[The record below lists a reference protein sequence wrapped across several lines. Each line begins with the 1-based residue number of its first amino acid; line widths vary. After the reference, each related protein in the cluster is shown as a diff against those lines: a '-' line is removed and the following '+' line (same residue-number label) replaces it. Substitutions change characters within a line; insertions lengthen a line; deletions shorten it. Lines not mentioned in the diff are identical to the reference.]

1 MIHISYTEGN
11 LGAPFQRQITK
22 ITYKLNSTCNTFKVP
37 GEQALWTLNYLLF
50 NIVTNEEPVY

>member
-37 GEQALWTLNYLLF
+37 GEQAL
-50 NIVTNEEPVY
+50 